1 MAEEKPRAPTAN
13 LELVA
18 CLVTLTGALCITLT
32 SAPMAKTESLAVFPE
47 RAAPQVPA
55 TSHERASFALSLN
68 TRCEPHCCK
77 CRNSH
82 QSRVV
87 NAFCVCK
94 GNAIEGVSFPL
105 GIGEAGASWGRG
117 SVALGVC
124 KMMREGREVRKQG

>member
-18 CLVTLTGALCITLT
+18 YLVSLTGALCITLT
-32 SAPMAKTESLAVFPE
+32 SVPMARQSPWLCFQ
-47 RAAPQVPA
+47 RGRHLRLPA

-68 TRCEPHCCK
+68 TRYEPHCCK
-77 CRNSH
+77 CRNYH

-94 GNAIEGVSFPL
+94 GNALEGVNFPL

-124 KMMREGREVRKQG
+124 KMMREGRDVRKQR